1 MRDIV
6 ALKLQVVVP
15 QIVTCHRGGTLR
27 DEEVVTGGGLDGT
40 ATSKQFLVGGDGSSC
55 SRLGPRSRRLIE
67 TVAAERRR
75 AGRRPTAEPSAVVSV
90 E

>member
-40 ATSKQFLVGGDGSSC
+40 ATSKQFSEGGDGSS
-55 SRLGPRSRRLIE
+55 LD
-67 TVAAERRR
+67 AADW
-75 AGRRPTAEPSAVVSV
+75 GVGVGV
-90 E
+90 